1 MGGTKGT
8 RNLKRNILVA
18 MVLGI
23 GLFLNLADKH
33 FIDRVTAFNE
43 YGTEASSASRL
54 TIWTASLSLLQD
66 HPFGVGIGNFKEYIG
81 NYDSSVLGRD
91 AHNTIVR
98 CYSELGLHGLAA
110 FIALYL
116 SAFTQLKRIRK
127 KVAVTAVE
135 YEINLYVFA
144 IFCAL
149 LICFIAGLFSTVLYI
164 EFFWWL
170 LVLPICLERS
180 VDLEIWKIKD
190 VEKNPV

>member
-1 MGGTKGT
+1 MA
-8 RNLKRNILVA
+8 R
-18 MVLGI
+18 
-23 GLFLNLADKH
+23 
-33 FIDRVTAFNE
+33 
-43 YGTEASSASRL
+43 RL
-54 TIWTASLSLLQD
+54 LLQPAD
-66 HPFGVGIGNFKEYIG
+66 YLDCIVVPAPRHPFGVGIGNFKEYIG

-144 IFCAL
+144 ISAL
-149 LICFIAGLFSTVLYI
+149 C
-164 EFFWWL
+164 
-170 LVLPICLERS
+170 
-180 VDLEIWKIKD
+180 
-190 VEKNPV
+190 